1 MSTANTYTDA
11 IAEIAADIVRQM
23 IDQHAASRAHANLT
37 AGGAWFHELQIFYCD
52 FPARPDAGIPAGI
65 VRVAMDAAP
74 RGRQPANEARV
85 FLEPQSG
92 PRRALDAAV
101 AANDIAAAVLDE
113 LGATD
118 AHDYAIR
125 A

>member
-1 MSTANTYTDA
+1 MSTANTYTDG

-23 IDQHAASRAHANLT
+23 IDQHAASRAHRNLT

-74 RGRQPANEARV
+74 RSRRPANEASV
-85 FLEPQSG
+85 FLQMDDRSG
-92 PRRALDAAV
+92 DAARWAV
-101 AANDIAAAVLDE
+101 DDLAAAVLEE
-113 LGATD
+113 LGATT
-118 AHDYAIR
+118 AHDYMAR